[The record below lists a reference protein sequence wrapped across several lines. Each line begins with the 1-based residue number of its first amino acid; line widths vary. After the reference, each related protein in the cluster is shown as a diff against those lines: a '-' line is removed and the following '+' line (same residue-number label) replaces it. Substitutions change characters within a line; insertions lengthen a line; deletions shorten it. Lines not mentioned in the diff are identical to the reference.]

1 MIDGMEAMLLDQPQR
16 PLRASRLPIPRP
28 GPGELLLRVHACG
41 ICRTDLHLADGEL
54 PEPKLPLILG
64 HEIVGTVSD
73 RGSGAE
79 RFRVGDRVG
88 VPWLGWT
95 CGQCRFCRSGQ
106 ENLCE
111 RARFTGYQV
120 DGGYAQFTVADERFC
135 FSLPSRYPDAEAA
148 PLLCAGLIGY
158 RSLRVAGDAG
168 RLGIYGFGAAAHL
181 IAQIALHQ
189 GRAVYVFTRSGDAE
203 GQEFARELGVTW
215 AGASTERAP
224 EDLDAAII
232 FAPVGDLV
240 PVALRAVRP
249 GGTVVCAGIH
259 MTPIPSFPYAILWGE
274 RVLRSV
280 ANLTRQ
286 DGDEFFKVASEVPLR
301 VAVELLPLSEAPQGL
316 DQLRAGRV
324 RGAVV
329 LIPPTAR

>member
-1 MIDGMEAMLLDQPQR
+1 MVE
-16 PLRASRLPIPRP
+16 LRR
-28 GPGELLLRVHACG
+28 GGERADHRG
-41 ICRTDLHLADGEL
+41 IRSAADGNAL
-54 PEPKLPLILG
+54 
-64 HEIVGTVSD
+64 
-73 RGSGAE
+73 
-79 RFRVGDRVG
+79 
-88 VPWLGWT
+88 
-95 CGQCRFCRSGQ
+95 
-106 ENLCE
+106 
-111 RARFTGYQV
+111 QV
-120 DGGYAQFTVADERFC
+120 
-135 FSLPSRYPDAEAA
+135 
-148 PLLCAGLIGY
+148 
-158 RSLRVAGDAG
+158 
-168 RLGIYGFGAAAHL
+168 AAAHL